1 MRAAI
6 LAAPLLFLAACSG
19 GSSEP
24 LDNQAADAGSGV
36 AEVYGNDGSVLPNG
50 GAGAEP
56 GSVASSINETE
67 PNAVTPTPTPVAG
80 GPELTQEQI
89 AEQYSPAYDTCLK
102 TGDAAKGVTPAMAQ
116 CIADEIKVQDERL
129 NAAYRSAMDKR
140 DEAGKLAL
148 RDEERA
154 WIKARDAKCDALAQ
168 GGSIDRIEI
177 PSCVLSETVRRRV
190 KLQPMAG

>member
-6 LAAPLLFLAACSG
+6 LVAPLLLLAACSG
-19 GSSEP
+19 GTSEP

-36 AEVYGNDGSVLPNG
+36 AEVYGNDGSALPNG
-50 GAGAEP
+50 GADAAP
-56 GSVASSINETE
+56 GGVASSINETE
-67 PNAVTPTPTPVAG
+67 PNVVAPTPEAV
-80 GPELTQEQI
+80 GPELTQAQI
-89 AEQYSPAYDTCLK
+89 EEQYSPAYDTCLE

-168 GGSIDRIEI
+168 GGSIDRIQI
-177 PSCVLSETVRRRV
+177 PGCVLNETIRRRV

>member
-6 LAAPLLFLAACSG
+6 LFAPLLMLAACSG

-36 AEVYGNDGSVLPNG
+36 AEVYGNDGSPLPNG
-50 GAGAEP
+50 GAGADA

-67 PNAVTPTPTPVAG
+67 PNVAAEPAPAAG
-80 GPELTQEQI
+80 GPELTQAQI
-89 AEQYSPAYDTCLK
+89 EEQYSPAYDTCLK

-140 DEAGKLAL
+140 DEAGKTAL

-177 PSCVLSETVRRRV
+177 PSCVLNETIRRRV

>member
-6 LAAPLLFLAACSG
+6 LAAPLLLLAACSG

-36 AEVYGNDGSVLPNG
+36 AEVYGNDGSVLPDG
-50 GAGAEP
+50 GTDAGP
-56 GSVASSINETE
+56 GSVSSSINETE
-67 PNAVTPTPTPVAG
+67 PAAAAPTPVAG

-89 AEQYSPAYDTCLK
+89 QEQYSPAYATCLE

-140 DEAGKLAL
+140 DEAGKTAL

-154 WIKARDAKCDALAQ
+154 WIKARDAKCNALAQ

-177 PSCVLSETVRRRV
+177 PSCTLSETVRRRV